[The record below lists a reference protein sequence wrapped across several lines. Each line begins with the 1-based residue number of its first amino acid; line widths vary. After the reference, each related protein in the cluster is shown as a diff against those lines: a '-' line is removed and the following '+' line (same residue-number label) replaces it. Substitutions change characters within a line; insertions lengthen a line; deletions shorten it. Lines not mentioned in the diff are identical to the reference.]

1 MSEGNQDSKDNSD
14 VIDKV
19 AQKYFLEIEH
29 SVPHMQ
35 QVLFDYQNECYKT
48 WKNAIS
54 ANISLHKEFLD
65 GSGLDY
71 AVTDAAKSLVEN
83 AGEEAL
89 KYRAYCK
96 KIAIANVEAAK
107 QNAKTLNDNVK
118 LFEDL
123 NRKMMHFWMTSFF
136 PKRD

>member
-1 MSEGNQDSKDNSD
+1 MSEGNQDSKDSPD

-19 AQKYFLEIEH
+19 AKKYFLEIEH

-35 QVLFDYQNECYKT
+35 QVLFDFQNECYKT
-48 WKNAIS
+48 WKNVIS

-65 GSGLDY
+65 RSGLDY
-71 AVTDAAKSLVEN
+71 AATDAAKSLVEN
-83 AGEEAL
+83 VSEEAL

-96 KIAIANVEAAK
+96 KIAIANIGAAK
-107 QNAKTLNDNVK
+107 QNAKTLNDNAEM
-118 LFEDL
+118 FTDL
-123 NRKMMHFWMTSFF
+123 NRKMMQFWMSAFL

>member
-1 MSEGNQDSKDNSD
+1 MSKASQDPKDDSD
-14 VIDKV
+14 VIDNV
-19 AQKYFLEIEH
+19 AKKYFLEIEH

-35 QVLFDYQNECYKT
+35 QVLFDFQNECYKT
-48 WKNAIS
+48 WKNVIS

-71 AVTDAAKSLVEN
+71 VVTDAAKSLVEN
-83 AGEEAL
+83 VSEEAL

-96 KIAIANVEAAK
+96 NIAIANIGTAK
-107 QNAKTLNDNVK
+107 QNAKTLNDNAE
-118 LFEDL
+118 LFTDM
-123 NRKMMHFWMTSFF
+123 NRKVMHYWISAFF